1 MTDRRVVDD
10 RAGAANAWCRVLEAP
25 ALVEPVVLGGDPPKE
40 DASALIT
47 HAYTSRKNADGAREW
62 YNN

>member
-1 MTDRRVVDD
+1 VADGRVVDD
-10 RAGAANAWCRVLEAP
+10 RASAPNAWRGVLETP
-25 ALVEPVVLGGDPPKE
+25 PLVEPVLLGCDPPKE